1 MVKLLKKIKMRIK
14 LYFVLLII
22 ISSCKPIVYEE
33 TNFFYNYYPL
43 QINQVKEFFVT
54 NIVHNSFGKDTNTY
68 FLKEIITDYNINME
82 GDTVY
87 TVERYWKVDSSL
99 SYEIKDVWTSK
110 KNLSAG
116 YLNEENITYTK
127 LIFPLSLN
135 IYWNGNAFNN
145 LGYQEYSIESL
156 NIPFQ
161 LNNVIFDSSLTVI
174 QNYKS
179 NLLEF
184 ENSKEIYAT
193 GIGLIYKEDV
203 QVEINSG
210 NLSDISQ
217 GYEYY
222 QEIINY

>member
-22 ISSCKPIVYEE
+22 IISCKPIVYEE

-54 NIVHNSFGKDTNTY
+54 NIVHNSFGKDTTTY

-87 TVERYWKVDSSL
+87 RVERYWKVDSSL

-210 NLSDISQ
+210 NLSDITQ

>member
-1 MVKLLKKIKMRIK
+1 MKIK
-14 LYFVLLII
+14 LYFILLVI
-22 ISSCKPIVYEE
+22 ISSCKPIDYD
-33 TNFFYNYYPL
+33 NINYYYNYFPL
-43 QINQVKEFFVT
+43 QINQEKEFLVT
-54 NIVHNSFGKDTNTY
+54 NIVHSSFGRDTSSY
-68 FLKEIITDYNINME
+68 FLKEIITDYNINIE

-87 TVERYWKVDSSL
+87 TLERYWKVDSSL

-110 KNLSAG
+110 RNLGAG

-135 IYWNGNAFNN
+135 IFWNGNAFNN
-145 LGYQEYSIESL
+145 LDYQEYSIESL

-161 LNNVIFDSSLTVI
+161 LNDLIFDSAVTVI

-184 ENSKEIYAT
+184 ENAKEIYAT

-203 QVEINSG
+203 QLEINSG
-210 NLSDISQ
+210 NLSDINQ

-222 QEIINY
+222 QEVINY

>member
-1 MVKLLKKIKMRIK
+1 MKIK
-14 LYFVLLII
+14 LYFILLVI
-22 ISSCKPIVYEE
+22 ISSCKPIDYD
-33 TNFFYNYYPL
+33 NINYYYNYFPL
-43 QINQVKEFFVT
+43 QINQEKEFLVT
-54 NIVHNSFGKDTNTY
+54 NIVHSSFGRDTSSY
-68 FLKEIITDYNINME
+68 FLKEIITDYNINIE

-87 TVERYWKVDSSL
+87 TLERYWKVDSSL

-110 KNLSAG
+110 RNLGAG

-135 IYWNGNAFNN
+135 IFWNGNAFNN
-145 LGYQEYSIESL
+145 LDYQEYSIESI

-161 LNNVIFDSSLTVI
+161 LNDLIFDSAVTVI

-184 ENSKEIYAT
+184 ENAKEIYAT

-203 QVEINSG
+203 QLEINSG
-210 NLSDISQ
+210 NLSDINQ

>member
-1 MVKLLKKIKMRIK
+1 MKIK
-14 LYFVLLII
+14 LYFFLII
-22 ISSCKPIVYEE
+22 INSCKPIVYEE
-33 TNFFYNYYPL
+33 TNFFYDYYPL
-43 QINQVKEFFVT
+43 QIGQEKEFFVT
-54 NIVHNSFGKDTNTY
+54 NIVHNSFGKDTSTY
-68 FLKEIITDYNINME
+68 YLKEIMTEYNINLE

-87 TVERYWKVDSSL
+87 KVERYWKLDSSL

-110 KNLSAG
+110 KNLSVAC
-116 YLNEENITYTK
+116 LNEENITYTK

-135 IYWNGNAFNN
+135 IYWNGNAYNN
-145 LGYQEYSIESL
+145 LGYQEYFVESL
-156 NIPFQ
+156 NVPFKI
-161 LNNVIFDSSLTVI
+161 NNQIFDSTVTVI

-184 ENSKEIYAT
+184 ENAKEIYAK

-210 NLSDISQ
+210 NLSDIAQ

>member
-1 MVKLLKKIKMRIK
+1 MKNKI
-14 LYFVLLII
+14 YFILILI
-22 ISSCKPIVYEE
+22 FNSCEPIEYES
-33 TNFFYNYYPL
+33 NNYFYNYYPL
-43 QINQVKEFFVT
+43 QTNQEKEFLVT
-54 NIVHNSFGKDTNTY
+54 NIVHNSFGKDTSTY
-68 FLKEIITDYNINME
+68 FLKEIITDYNINFE

-87 TVERYWKVDSSL
+87 KVERYWKADSSL

-110 KNLSAG
+110 KNLGAI

-161 LNNVIFDSSLTVI
+161 LNNLIFDSTLTII

-184 ENSKEIYAT
+184 ENAKEIYAT

-203 QVEINSG
+203 QVEISSV
-210 NLSDISQ
+210 NLSDITQ

-222 QEIINY
+222 QELINY

>member
-161 LNNVIFDSSLTVI
+161 VNNVVFDSSLTVI

-210 NLSDISQ
+210 NLSDICLLYTSPSPRDP
-217 GYEYY
+217 E
-222 QEIINY
+222 

>member
-1 MVKLLKKIKMRIK
+1 MRIK

>member
-1 MVKLLKKIKMRIK
+1 MKIK
-14 LYFVLLII
+14 LYFILLVI
-22 ISSCKPIVYEE
+22 ISSCKPIDYD
-33 TNFFYNYYPL
+33 NINYYYNYFPL
-43 QINQVKEFFVT
+43 QINQEKEFLVT
-54 NIVHNSFGKDTNTY
+54 NIVHSSFGRDTSSY
-68 FLKEIITDYNINME
+68 FLKEIITDYNINIE

-87 TVERYWKVDSSL
+87 TLERYWKVDSSL
-99 SYEIKDVWTSK
+99 NYEIKDVWTSK
-110 KNLSAG
+110 KNLGAG

-135 IYWNGNAFNN
+135 IFWNGNAFNN
-145 LGYQEYSIESL
+145 LDYQEYSIESI

-161 LNNVIFDSSLTVI
+161 LNDLIFDSTVTVI

-184 ENSKEIYAT
+184 ENAKEIYAT

-203 QVEINSG
+203 QLEINSG
-210 NLSDISQ
+210 NLSDINQ